1 MQTQTAQKIKTGIF
15 FVLGIGILLML
26 IIFIGNQKNLFRST
40 VVLHVKYLTVAG
52 LQEGSFV
59 RFAGINVGS
68 VELIEILNDTTVLV
82 DVNVQKKVLKFIKTD
97 SRASIA
103 NDGLMGDK
111 LIQISPGSDSAILI
125 KQNDTLMAVNPF
137 DMDKVMA
144 RAEKVGI
151 RVESVVNNLD
161 TLSGFLSDIF
171 SKINSGK
178 GTLGKLINN
187 ETLANDLQQTV
198 TSAKKTVKTVN
209 TAAGKLNE
217 DLEAAKHNIL
227 LRGYFKKKEKKRIA
241 DSVAAAKKLQ
251 KDSGGKGN

>member
-15 FVLGIGILLML
+15 FIAGIAILILL
-26 IIFIGNQKNLFRST
+26 IVFIGNQKNLFRST
-40 VVLHVKYLTVAG
+40 VLLHVKYQTVAG

-68 VELIEILNDTTVLV
+68 VDLIEIINDTTVLV
-82 DVNVQKKVLKFIKTD
+82 NVTVQEKIIRFIKTD

-111 LIQISPGSDSAILI
+111 LVQISPGSETAVLI
-125 KQNDTLMAVNPF
+125 RPNDTLMAINPF

-144 RAEKVGI
+144 RAEKVGV

-161 TLSGFLSDIF
+161 TLSGFLSEIF
-171 SKINSGK
+171 NKINSGK

-187 ETLANDLQQTV
+187 EQLANDLQQTV

-209 TAAGKLNE
+209 KAAGKLNE

-227 LRGYFKKKEKKRIA
+227 LRGYFRKKEKKRIA
-241 DSVAAAKKLQ
+241 DSIAAAKKQQ
-251 KDSGGKGN
+251 KNPPGKNK

>member
-1 MQTQTAQKIKTGIF
+1 MQTQTSQKIKTGIF
-15 FVLGIGILLML
+15 FLAGIGVL
-26 IIFIGNQKNLFRST
+26 ISLIVFIGNQKNLFRST
-40 VVLHVKYLTVAG
+40 VLLHIKYLTVAG

-68 VELIEILNDTTVLV
+68 VDLIEIMNDTTVLV
-82 DVNVQKKVLKFIKTD
+82 DVTVQKKIIRFIKTD

-125 KQNDTLMAVNPF
+125 KENDTLMAVNPF

-151 RVESVVNNLD
+151 KVESVVNNLD
-161 TLSGFLSDIF
+161 TLSGFLSEIF
-171 SKINSGK
+171 NKINSGK

-209 TAAGKLNE
+209 KAAGSLNE

-227 LRGYFKKKEKKRIA
+227 LRGYFRKKEKKRIA

-251 KDSGGKGN
+251 KSSGIKDN